1 MGEMFKILDA
11 SVDKDCSITTF
22 KYNGIC
28 FTVGK
33 VHSSKTLHV
42 SCDDMD
48 VDFTVISLD
57 KALSV
62 MKSIIGEL
70 ND

>member
-1 MGEMFKILDA
+1 MIKILDVNA
-11 SVDKDCSITTF
+11 DKDCSVTTF

-48 VDFTVISLD
+48 VDFTVTSLD
-57 KALSV
+57 KALGI

-70 ND
+70 NEH

>member
-1 MGEMFKILDA
+1 MIKILDA

-22 KYNGIC
+22 QYNGIC

-33 VHSSKTLHV
+33 VYSSKTLHV

-48 VDFTVISLD
+48 VDFTVTNLD
-57 KALSV
+57 KALSI

-70 ND
+70 NEH